1 MQRRGGEREYENEGD
16 ICFCFSLR
24 LCFSAVQI
32 IMKVLIAAGGTGGH
46 IYPGIAVAKE
56 VLRRDAE
63 SEVLFVGTARGLEKK
78 IVPENGFQLSLIN
91 SAGLKNVGLIGK
103 IKGLSVLP
111 RSFVEARRIIRQFRP
126 HVVVGAGGYVSGPVL
141 LMAAIMGVPTL
152 VMDSNALPGFTNRQL
167 ARFVDKAAL
176 TFNESL
182 PFFGKKGVVT
192 GNPVRHEFFEI
203 PAKEREDVFHILV
216 FGGSQGA
223 RAINNAMSDS
233 IEHLAKFDGRLS
245 LTHQTGEND
254 LEKIR
259 AAYTD
264 ANFSNVDVRPFI
276 SDISVEFGKADLLV
290 CRAGATTCAEVAA
303 AGKAAVMIPFP
314 GAADNHQQKNAE
326 AFENAGAAKMI
337 LQRDLSGETLAGVIE
352 KLIDSPAEI
361 GEMEA
366 AARRLSHPDAAER
379 TVDLIEELKLNV

>member
-1 MQRRGGEREYENEGD
+1 
-16 ICFCFSLR
+16 
-24 LCFSAVQI
+24 
-32 IMKVLIAAGGTGGH
+32 MKVLIAAGGTGGH

-56 VLRRDAE
+56 ILRRDDG

-91 SAGLKNVGLIGK
+91 SAGLKNVGLMGK
-103 IKGLSVLP
+103 VKGLSVLP
-111 RSFVEARRIIRQFRP
+111 KSFVEARRIIRQFRP

-167 ARFVDKAAL
+167 ARFVDRAAL
-176 TFNESL
+176 TFKESL
-182 PFFGKKGVVT
+182 PFFGKKGIVT
-192 GNPVRHEFFEI
+192 GNPVRQEFFEI
-203 PAKEREDVFHILV
+203 PAKPRSDVFHILV

-223 RAINNAMSDS
+223 RAINNAMVDS
-233 IEHLAKFDGRLS
+233 LTHLAKYDGRIS
-245 LTHQTGEND
+245 ITHQTGESD

-259 AAYTD
+259 TAYLDT
-264 ANFSNVDVRPFI
+264 NFSNADVRPFI
-276 SDISVEFGKADLLV
+276 SDIFVEFGKADLIV
-290 CRAGATTCAEVAA
+290 CRSGATTCAEIAA

-326 AFENAGAAKMI
+326 AFEGAGASKMI
-337 LQRDLSGETLAGVIE
+337 LQHDLSGEMLADVIGKFVE
-352 KLIDSPAEI
+352 SPSAI
-361 GEMEA
+361 SEMES
-366 AARRLSHPDAAER
+366 AARHLGRPDAAEK